1 MTSEHEFITKTYYQ
15 TFISENDTRHPV
27 EILGE
32 AYMAE
37 QEKELYDLS
46 YIRFAQGEIYFH
58 YKDFEA
64 AIYKWENISND
75 LEPWAKKNIADAYYE
90 LGLLSNAEE
99 VYGSIISTNKIL
111 TSEVSLS
118 LFSLYLED
126 NKIDAAYRVIQEAV
140 ESNPD
145 YPNITTVAKHFY
157 VEQED
162 WKNAIELAIN
172 ETRRT
177 EGLEWFDALINYCEA
192 GHCSTFEPDTFV
204 PVLRKL
210 YELD

>member
-90 LGLLSNAEE
+90 LGLLSN
-99 VYGSIISTNKIL
+99 VKMPIVCGNDKRGFSIRCG
-111 TSEVSLS
+111 V
-118 LFSLYLED
+118 
-126 NKIDAAYRVIQEAV
+126 RP
-140 ESNPD
+140 ESNSLPE
-145 YPNITTVAKHFY
+145 H
-157 VEQED
+157 
-162 WKNAIELAIN
+162 
-172 ETRRT
+172 
-177 EGLEWFDALINYCEA
+177 
-192 GHCSTFEPDTFV
+192 
-204 PVLRKL
+204 
-210 YELD
+210 